1 MEYKYLV
8 QNDLEVVIPRLRST
22 TVELEIFSPVL
33 NEISIKFFVQQE
45 LTIQLQPT
53 LAAVLTI

>member
-8 QNDLEVVIPRLRST
+8 QNDLEVIISRLRST

>member
-1 MEYKYLV
+1 VEYKYLV
-8 QNDLEVVIPRLRST
+8 QNDLEVIISRLRST